1 MKILSVSINENYP
14 PTKEVLLSLCKL
26 VNPELTEKEI
36 VKEIEK
42 NELYKVAKQSKSGKS
57 PIASTIGDANT
68 IQ

>member
-1 MKILSVSINENYP
+1 MKILNVSINIDFP

-42 NELYKVAKQSKSGKS
+42 HELYKVAKQGKNGKKPNTS
-57 PIASTIGDANT
+57 VIGDTDT
-68 IQ
+68 I

>member
-1 MKILSVSINENYP
+1 MKILNVSINENYP

-26 VNPELTEKEI
+26 VNPELTENEI

-42 NELYKVAKQSKSGKS
+42 NELYKVIKPGKGGKK
-57 PIASTIGDANT
+57 PTTSTIGDANT

>member
-26 VNPELTEKEI
+26 VNPGLTEKEI

-42 NELYKVAKQSKSGKS
+42 NELYKVIKPGKGGKK
-57 PIASTIGDANT
+57 PN
-68 IQ
+68 

>member
-1 MKILSVSINENYP
+1 MKILNVSINKDFP

-42 NELYKVAKQSKSGKS
+42 HELYKVAKQGKNGKKPNTS
-57 PIASTIGDANT
+57 VIGDADT
-68 IQ
+68 I